1 MQYRAELDGLRAI
14 AVISVIIF
22 HLGYLPNG
30 YLGVD
35 VFFVISGFL
44 ITSIIYK
51 EILNGNFSVLSFY
64 KRRIRRIIPLLL
76 FISFIALI
84 LGGIFML
91 PDDLI
96 GLSKSIIASN
106 LFSNNLLLYLT
117 SSDYWEVSMEFKP
130 LMHTWSLGVEE
141 QFYLVYPLIFIFVSS
156 KRIIVTIIT
165 LITIISLFLFLFY
178 GNINAKFYLLP
189 YRFFELSL
197 GGIFALFY
205 FNKKEVNSKL
215 KFIYYTSFILLLFL
229 IFIPYQ
235 KNDISLFLCI
245 VTTAFT
251 IALSNYFSKSLI
263 SEKILS
269 NRILVYIGKISFSL
283 YMWHQ
288 IIFSFARYVLL
299 FEITWIWSIF
309 LSMIILL
316 ISVISYNFIEVPFR
330 NSSYSFRK
338 VVYFISILFFI
349 NIIASIYLL
358 SVEGIFKNF
367 EVFGQYKNDYKP
379 NIEKLYNKKLLTGSM
394 QNYNENINHY
404 NQPFIHS
411 NRVKILLIG
420 DSFARDI
427 ANVLLESTIASQISI
442 SYINTRTLS
451 KDNDY
456 LERSKKADLVF
467 LSFSNY
473 FSKKDLNDFLTT
485 YHCSIETDKMY
496 YFGTKNFGY
505 SMGLP
510 YNEVRFRNSVDYRN
524 YYIKIREGYAE
535 QEKIAKEEW
544 GNRYISL
551 LSPIISKDRRYVR
564 CFDDKGRLIS
574 HDSAH
579 LSKFGAQFYSKIYG
593 TLFEK
598 LVKENKNEITLYH

>member
-1 MQYRAELDGLRAI
+1 MKYRIEIDGLRAI
-14 AVISVIIF
+14 AVIAVIIF

>member
-1 MQYRAELDGLRAI
+1 MKYRLEIDGLRAI

-51 EILNGNFSVLSFY
+51 EILNGDFSVLSFY

-76 FISFIALI
+76 FISFIALL
-84 LGGIFML
+84 LGVIFML

-106 LFSNNLLLYLT
+106 LFSNNILLYKT
-117 SSDYWEVSMEFKP
+117 SSDYWEASMDFKP

-141 QFYLVYPLIFIFVSS
+141 QFYLIYPLIFIFVNN
-156 KRIIVTIIT
+156 KRILTILIS
-165 LITIISLFLFLFY
+165 LITILSFSLFLFY
-178 GNINAKFYLLP
+178 GNTNAKFYLLP

-197 GGIFALFY
+197 GGLFALFY
-205 FNKKEVNSKL
+205 FDKREVNYNL
-215 KFIYYTSFILLLFL
+215 KFIYNISFVLLILL
-229 IFIPYQ
+229 IFIPYK
-235 KNDISLFLCI
+235 KNDIALFLCI
-245 VTTAFT
+245 LSSGIIITF
-251 IALSNYFSKSLI
+251 SNYFSTTLI
-263 SEKILS
+263 SKKILS
-269 NRILVYIGKISFSL
+269 NKYLTYIGKISFSL

-288 IIFSFARYVLL
+288 IVFSFVRYVLL
-299 FEITWIWSIF
+299 FEITLIWSLF
-309 LSMIILL
+309 LFIITLL
-316 ISVISYNFIEVPFR
+316 LSVLTYNFIEKPFR
-330 NSSYSFRK
+330 KTIFSFKK
-338 VVYFISILFFI
+338 VLYFIFILFFV
-349 NIIASIYLL
+349 NIIGSIYLL
-358 SVEGIFKNF
+358 SVEGIFKDF
-367 EVFGQYKNDYKP
+367 QIFGQYKDDFKP
-379 NIEKLYNKKLLTGSM
+379 SIEKLYNKKLMTGSM

-404 NQPFIHS
+404 NKPFS
-411 NRVKILLIG
+411 PSTKVKVLIIG

-427 ANVLLESTIASQISI
+427 ANILLESSIANQISI
-442 SYINTRTLS
+442 SYINTRTLI

-456 LERSKKADLVF
+456 AKRVEKADWVF
-467 LSFSNY
+467 LSFSNF
-473 FSKKDLNDFLTT
+473 FSKEDLKEFVTEYN
-485 YHCSIETDKMY
+485 CPIENEKIY

-510 YNEVRFRNSVDYRN
+510 YNNIRFKNSIDYKN

-535 QEKIAKEEW
+535 QDEIAEKEW
-544 GNRYISL
+544 GNRYVSL
-551 LSPIISKDRRYVR
+551 LKPIISKDREHVN

-579 LSKFGAQFYSKIYG
+579 LSKFGAQFYSRFYNS
-593 TLFEK
+593 LFEK
-598 LVKENKNEITLYH
+598 LVELNKK

>member
-1 MQYRAELDGLRAI
+1 MKYRIEIDGLRAI
-14 AVISVIIF
+14 AVIAVIIF

-551 LSPIISKDRRYVR
+551 LSPIISKDRRHVR

>member
-1 MQYRAELDGLRAI
+1 MKYRIEIDGLRAI
-14 AVISVIIF
+14 AVIAVIIF

-141 QFYLVYPLIFIFVSS
+141 QFYLVYPLIFLFVSS